1 MKKAKQKF
9 LLFSS
14 LFILLSMTSCK
25 VIEKYTSNIFKKEST
40 ENTTDTT
47 IPDETT
53 ATEEDNLNFYYE
65 NTDSN
70 SDFDSDFDSDYTIEE
85 EYIIDSTTDAEV
97 IDSLEMALQERIDKE
112 NSGEAIVEESD
123 EMMGMIE
130 NLADIPYFE
139 QHKLESSSKS
149 KNIYNYQEGFIP
161 TFPDSVYAERIAKL
175 REQTTIELVYNNH
188 VKSFINVYAVQKRD
202 HTCRILGLADIYFP
216 MFEQAL
222 DKYNIPLEI
231 KYLAV
236 VESALNPCAGSH
248 AGAKGLW
255 QFMYAT
261 GKTYKLN
268 VTSLVDDRMDPVK
281 STEAA
286 CQHLLDLY
294 NKYDDW
300 FLALAA
306 YNSGGGNVNK
316 AIRRAGGL
324 KNYWAV
330 WPFLPKETRGYVP
343 AFIAVNYVMN
353 YSQEHNL
360 YPTDPGIIADGVDS
374 VTVHEPLHFDQLHEM
389 LNIPMEDIKFFNPQ
403 YKAGIIPANAKTPM
417 SLRLPEKYID
427 SFIVHEKEVYNFK
440 TKKGIDRAKLEEE
453 MKKVSDRS
461 IHIVKSGESLG
472 SIANKYRISV
482 NQLKTWNKLKNTTI
496 YPGQKLI
503 VYSSGAPMA
512 QAGNSQPVERSTEQK
527 IHTVKSGE
535 NLSLIAK
542 KYQCTVTELKEWN
555 NLKSTNLS
563 VGQKL
568 KVYPPTT
575 QTKST
580 QTQTLTQTQT
590 TTLTTTSGGYVI
602 YTVKSGDN
610 LWDIA
615 KKFDGVNVEQ
625 IRTLNNLSSNAV
637 LKVGQQL
644 KIKKASSSSS
654 SGSVVH
660 TVKSGDNL
668 WDISKKYGV
677 SVEQIRKLNGLNSN
691 SVLKIGQK
699 LIIKP

>member
-1 MKKAKQKF
+1 MKRNRHKL

-14 LFILLSMTSCK
+14 LFIILSMTSCK
-25 VIEKYTSNIFKKEST
+25 VIEEYTSMIFNKENAEPATEETVSNNTENTDESEFISADEST
-40 ENTTDTT
+40 EAY
-47 IPDETT
+47 DETFVY
-53 ATEEDNLNFYYE
+53 EEDIYIE
-65 NTDSN
+65 ND
-70 SDFDSDFDSDYTIEE
+70 
-85 EYIIDSTTDAEV
+85 YIIKGENLIENRMDTAV
-97 IDSLEMALQERIDKE
+97 IDSIEMALQERIDRE

-123 EMMGMIE
+123 VMMGMIE
-130 NLADIPYFE
+130 NLAGIPYFE

-149 KNIYNYQEGFIP
+149 ENIYNYAEGFVP

-175 REQTTIELVYNNH
+175 RKQTTIELVYNNH
-188 VKSFINVYAVQKRD
+188 VKSFIDVYAVRKRD

-222 DKYNIPLEI
+222 DKYDIPLEI

-236 VESALNPCAGSH
+236 VESALNPRAGSH

-261 GKTYKLN
+261 GKRYKLN

-281 STEAA
+281 ATEAA

-294 NKYDDW
+294 KTYDDW

-324 KNYWAV
+324 KNYWAI

-343 AFIAVNYVMN
+343 AFIAVNYVMS

-360 YPTDPGIIADGVDS
+360 YPTDPGIMADGVDS
-374 VTVHEPLHFDQLHEM
+374 VTVRQPLHFDQLHEM
-389 LNIPMEDIKFFNPQ
+389 LSIPMEDIKFFNPQ
-403 YKAGIIPANAKTPM
+403 YKANIIPADAKTPM
-417 SLRLPEKYID
+417 SLRLPERYID
-427 SFIVHEKEVYNFK
+427 SFLVHEKEVYNFK
-440 TKKGIDRAKLEEE
+440 TKKGIDKAKLEEE

-461 IHIVKSGESLG
+461 VHIVKSGESLG

-482 NQLKTWNKLKNTTI
+482 NQLKTWNKLNSTTI

-512 QAGNSQPVERSTEQK
+512 QAGNSKPVERSTEQK
-527 IHTVKSGE
+527 IHTVMSGE
-535 NLSLIAK
+535 NLSIIAK
-542 KYQCTVTELKEWN
+542 KYQCTVTNLKEWN
-555 NLKSTNLS
+555 NLTTTSLK

-568 KVYPPTT
+568 KVYPPAAP
-575 QTKST
+575 TKAA
-580 QTQTLTQTQT
+580 QPQ
-590 TTLTTTSGGYVI
+590 TTTSGGYVI

-615 KKFDGVNVEQ
+615 KKFDGVSVEQ
-625 IRTLNNLSSNAV
+625 IRTLNDLSSNAV

-644 KIKKASSSSS
+644 KIKKASSTSSD
-654 SGSVVH
+654 GSVVH

-668 WDISKKYGV
+668 WDIAKKYGV
-677 SVEQIRKLNGLNSN
+677 SVEQIRKLNGLSSN
-691 SVLKIGQK
+691 AVLKIGQK
-699 LIIKP
+699 LIIRS